1 MRQSKKPSKSSL
13 GRAKDPV
20 DQYELILIVCEGT
33 KTEPFYYENMKAV
46 ERLPSANVVV
56 TGDCGSDPLS
66 VVKDGIRRYEKS
78 LAEQNPSNLYDI
90 VFCVIDRDD
99 HQTFNAAIQVASQYN
114 NTHNKAIIIPIKSYP
129 SFEVWYLFHFIYTRS
144 SFVKTHA
151 KSSGQ
156 RCKETLNVEWKKVF
170 NEDYEKSKTD
180 IYEKLKSKNLID
192 QGIVHAERALED
204 SKQIN
209 EPNPST
215 EASLLL
221 KFLLNVRS
229 QGYGIKSILDNI
241 YELSHEIE
249 ENLLKIHDH
258 DEKYLEL
265 LESYSLRIETEI
277 QNIVASLRKKNVEIN
292 KIRLRFIKSY
302 LEQLKIRI
310 DIAKDE
316 LIHELCS

>member
-1 MRQSKKPSKSSL
+1 MRQSKKSSEL
-13 GRAKDPV
+13 SLSRPKDPI
-20 DQYELILIVCEGT
+20 DQYELILIVCEGS
-33 KTEPFYYENMKAV
+33 KTEPFYYENIKV
-46 ERLPSANVVV
+46 IERLPSANVVV

-66 VVKDGIRRYEKS
+66 VIKDGIRRYEKS
-78 LAEQNPSNLYDI
+78 VAEQNPSTLYDI

-114 NTHNKAIIIPIKSYP
+114 IKRNKAIIIPIKSYP
-129 SFEVWYLFHFIYTRS
+129 SFEVWYLFHFVYTRS

-156 RCKETLNVEWKKVF
+156 RCKEALNIEWKKVF
-170 NEDYEKSKTD
+170 NEDYEKSTAD
-180 IYEKLKSKNLID
+180 IYAKLKSKNLIN
-192 QGIVHAERALED
+192 QGIVHAERALQD
-204 SKQIN
+204 SQQVG

-215 EASLLL
+215 EAHLLL

-241 YELSHEIE
+241 YEISEHIE
-249 ENLLKIHDH
+249 DDLLKIHDH

-265 LESYSLRIETEI
+265 LESYSSSIETEI
-277 QNIVASLRKKNVEIN
+277 QNITKSLGKKNIDMN
-292 KIRLRFIKSY
+292 RLRLCFIKSY
-302 LEQLKIRI
+302 LEQLKTRI

-316 LIHELCS
+316 LIHKLCS